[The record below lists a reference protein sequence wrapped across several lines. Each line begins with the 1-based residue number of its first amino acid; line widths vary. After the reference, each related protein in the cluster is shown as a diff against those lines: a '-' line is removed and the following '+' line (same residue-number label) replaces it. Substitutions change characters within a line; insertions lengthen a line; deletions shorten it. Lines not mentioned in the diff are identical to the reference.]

1 MTIIK
6 FPSKQVNTPF
16 FKDVLDEGYHIYSL
30 EDAKLKDYY
39 PNKFPDYPGVLL
51 KDLNVGDVITI
62 RVFVKI
68 GTGKNVRIDGGYV
81 DLEVEHIDEQ
91 SVFGV
96 IMTALPDKFPLKKG
110 ESLEIFQEEIL
121 YKSNETEH

>member
-6 FPSKQVNTPF
+6 FPSKQFNTPF
-16 FKDVLDEGYHIYSL
+16 FKDVLDEGYHVYSL
-30 EDAKLKDYY
+30 EEAKLKDYY

-81 DLEVEHIDEQ
+81 DLEVEHIEDE

-96 IMTALPDKFPLKKG
+96 IMTALPDKFPLKKA

-121 YKSNETEH
+121 YKSNLTEH